1 MYCTEQRKYFIS
13 TINQSQ
19 IDVLNKD
26 FNAANS
32 DFNQVPTLFAGVS
45 KCWNLFCT

>member
-1 MYCTEQRKYFIS
+1 MENIS
-13 TINQSQ
+13 LINQSQ

-32 DFNQVPTLFAGVS
+32 DFNQVPTLFAGA
-45 KCWNLFCT
+45 CWNLFCT